1 MQSLPVA
8 FAADAGDRRLQDY
21 EEKRDAEVARV
32 IQAVWWSESSLSVS
46 LFQDRMQYDSFIFI
60 RGRFLFSPLERR
72 TRQEQNN

>member
-1 MQSLPVA
+1 MA

-60 RGRFLFSPLERR
+60 RGRFLFSPLR
-72 TRQEQNN
+72 